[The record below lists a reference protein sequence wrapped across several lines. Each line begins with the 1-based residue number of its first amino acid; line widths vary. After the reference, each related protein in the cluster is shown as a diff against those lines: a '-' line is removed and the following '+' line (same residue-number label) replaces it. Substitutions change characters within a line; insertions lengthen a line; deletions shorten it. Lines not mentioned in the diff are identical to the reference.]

1 MIVWKENQLYNCCN
15 TIRQD
20 KPQTQGT
27 SITVASLIQEE
38 FLAIPHVILPLHYNE
53 HMRSV

>member
-15 TIRQD
+15 TRQD